1 MDENGCTDLICE
13 ALLVVPA
20 ELQNINV
27 ITPNDD
33 DINDKLEFQYLEFY
47 PENEIY
53 IFNRWGNL
61 VYSAESYDN
70 SWSGD
75 ELNEG
80 TYFYILKISGIEKTY
95 SSFFQLKK

>member
-1 MDENGCTDLICE
+1 MDEAGCTNLICE
-13 ALLVVPA
+13 TLLVVPA

-33 DINDKLEFQYLEFY
+33 NINDELAFQYLEFY

-61 VYSAESYDN
+61 LYYAESYDN

-80 TYFYILKISGIEKTY
+80 TYFYILKISGIDKTY